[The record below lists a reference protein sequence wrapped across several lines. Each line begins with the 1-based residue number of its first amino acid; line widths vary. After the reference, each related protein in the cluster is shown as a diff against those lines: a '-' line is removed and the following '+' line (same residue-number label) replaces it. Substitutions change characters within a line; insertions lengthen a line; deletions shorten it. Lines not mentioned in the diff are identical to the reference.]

1 MIKVLISLL
10 LCITGLATRAQTSD
24 EHSLLWRISGNGL
37 AKPSYLFG
45 TIHLICPADYV
56 WTNKMMES
64 LAASDKVCF
73 EMDLDDPAVMM
84 AASEGFMDSTGKKLK
99 DYYTAAEYQQLRKFV
114 KDSLGMDVVMFQQM
128 KPVALQSVIGMKA
141 SRCNDAV
148 SYEERIMKT
157 AIADHKEILG
167 LEAASEQIDVL
178 ESQPDDTVAKSILD
192 DIKNFAESRVE
203 YDKLVAAYKQQ
214 DLAAL
219 YKMIVASKDMEQ
231 SMAIYLDDRNKKWIP
246 NMSGKMKVSSVFFA
260 VGAGHL
266 AGQKGVINLLRK
278 AGYTLDAVK

>member
-1 MIKVLISLL
+1 MIRVLISLL
-10 LCITGLATRAQTSD
+10 LCITGLATHAQTGD

-56 WTNKMMES
+56 WTDKMKES
-64 LAASDKVCF
+64 LTASDKVCF
-73 EMDLDDPAVMM
+73 EMDLDDPSVMM
-84 AASEGFMDSTGKKLK
+84 AASDGFMDTTGKKLK
-99 DYYTAAEYQQLRKFV
+99 DYYTASEYQQLKKFV
-114 KDSLGMDVVMFQQM
+114 KDSLDMDVVMFQQM

-157 AIADHKEILG
+157 AVADHKEILG
-167 LEAASEQIDVL
+167 LEAASEQINVL
-178 ESQPDDTVAKSILD
+178 ESQPDDTVAKGILE
-192 DIKNFAESRVE
+192 DIKHFAESRTE
-203 YDKLVAAYKQQ
+203 YDQLVNAYKQQ
-214 DLAAL
+214 DLPAL
-219 YKMIVASKDMEQ
+219 YKMIITSKDMEQ

-246 NMSGKMKVSSVFFA
+246 NMSNKMKASSVFFA

-278 AGYTLDAVK
+278 AGYTVEAVK